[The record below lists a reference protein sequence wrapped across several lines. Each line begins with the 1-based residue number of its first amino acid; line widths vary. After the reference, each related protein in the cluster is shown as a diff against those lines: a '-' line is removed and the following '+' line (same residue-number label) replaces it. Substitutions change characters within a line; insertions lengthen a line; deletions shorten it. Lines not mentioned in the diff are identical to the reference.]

1 MERKTKKQADIE
13 RAIGQIDQRLDSV
26 SSKIMAKIDNNE
38 SITLSEIQILR
49 EIKMELKKDEAES
62 RVVSTQKELSKHIG
76 KSLRSISYYKNQ
88 GMPVNDNGTYDL
100 DAILTWLKDRKEGK
114 RHPKKKGIITRIK
127 ERVLPGNKGGYR
139 FALPSIQERSIKKRR
154 CI

>member
-1 MERKTKKQADIE
+1 MARKTKKQADIE
-13 RAIGQIDQRLDSV
+13 RAIEQIDQRLDSV
-26 SSKIMAKIDNNE
+26 LKKIMAKIDNNE

-62 RVVSTQKELSKHIG
+62 RVVSTQKEVAKHIG
-76 KSLRSISYYKNQ
+76 KSLRTISSYKNQ

-100 DAILTWLKDRKEGK
+100 DAILNWLKDRKEAK
-114 RHPKKKGIITRIK
+114 RQPKKKGIITRIK

-139 FALPSIQERSIKKRR
+139 FALLKYHVRLK
-154 CI
+154 